1 VRLAPRRAIVAL
13 AASAAAYG
21 TRVGTEGHGIWKP
34 EAKPV
39 CCSQAAEKNCVRTH
53 PCREVEDSKT
63 DPNYVHASFV
73 RFLKDYEKE
82 YATVEEWAHR
92 LTVFAANLR
101 EIAEHDAAAAGYT
114 VGLNKFSD
122 WTKEEFAAYNKYKPR
137 GKDAK
142 GAPNTHVVTKV
153 KAADA
158 KDWRDDGLVAD
169 IKDQGQCGSC
179 WTFSTVASIEGQ
191 HAKASG
197 SMTTL
202 SEQNLVDCV
211 KDDTI
216 AGESEECCNGC
227 NGGLMDNAFDYI
239 IKQQAGAIDTEASY
253 AYEGEDDT
261 CSFKASSSGATISN
275 WTDVAAG
282 DEDAMLDAVSTVG
295 PVSVALDASKQWQ
308 TYTGGIVTPK
318 AGFLG
323 CSSNP
328 GHADHGV
335 AVVGYG
341 TEAGTDYW
349 IVRNSWGTSWGEDGY
364 MRLKRGVNACGIA
377 NFVSYPNV

>member
-1 VRLAPRRAIVAL
+1 MKLVLAL
-13 AASAAAYG
+13 ATSAAAYG
-21 TRVGTEGHGIWKP
+21 TMVGTEGHGVWKNDP
-34 EAKPV
+34 KLKPV
-39 CCSQAAEKNCVRTH
+39 CCSQSADAKCARTH
-53 PCREVEDSKT
+53 PCRAVEDSKT
-63 DPNYVHASFV
+63 DPGFVHASFV
-73 RFLKDYEKE
+73 RFMKDYEKE
-82 YATVEEWAHR
+82 YATVEELAHR
-92 LTVFAANLR
+92 LTVFAQNLR
-101 EIAEHDAAAAGYT
+101 EVVEHDAKAAGYEIGIT
-114 VGLNKFSD
+114 KFSD
-122 WTKEEFAAYNKYKPR
+122 WTKEEFKAYNKLKPR
-137 GKDAK
+137 SKDAP
-142 GAPNTHVVTKV
+142 GAPNTHEVSAKSNP
-153 KAADA
+153 DS

-197 SMTTL
+197 SMQTL

-211 KDDTI
+211 KNDRID
-216 AGESEECCNGC
+216 GDVESCCSGC

-239 IKQQAGAIDTEASY
+239 IKQQAGAIDTEDSY
-253 AYEGEDDT
+253 SYDGRDET

-282 DEDAMLDAVSTVG
+282 DEDAMLDAVATVG

-318 AGFLG
+318 AGFTG

-328 GHADHGV
+328 NHADHGV

-341 TEAGTDYW
+341 TEDGSDYW
-349 IVRNSWGTSWGEDGY
+349 IVRNSWGTSWGEAP
-364 MRLKRGVNACGIA
+364 R
-377 NFVSYPNV
+377 